1 MATNEERR
9 IAIMAELARRA
20 REQGAESKFYGKLT
34 VAMAM
39 LLQDAGMD
47 AVELTGLYL
56 ATLHYAAMIAYG
68 TIATPGDIHVRT
80 GEDIGNQAAAHWD
93 QACRDAE
100 ALLAKLRQAGKA
112 PQELAAK
119 VKLAPSDPKMRPD
132 IAPSSAAVDKP
143 DRPESLEDLLGRI
156 NAMGTGNN

>member
-1 MATNEERR
+1 
-9 IAIMAELARRA
+9 
-20 REQGAESKFYGKLT
+20 
-34 VAMAM
+34 
-39 LLQDAGMD
+39 
-47 AVELTGLYL
+47 
-56 ATLHYAAMIAYG
+56 MIAYG

-80 GEDIGNQAAAHWD
+80 GEDIGNQAAANWD

-100 ALLAKLRQAGKA
+100 ALLAKLRQAGKE
-112 PQELAAK
+112 PPELAAK
-119 VKLAPSDPKMRPD
+119 VKQAPSDPKMRPD